1 MNLDMANTVRK
12 ISAQAS
18 RVIDGEALVVMIH
31 ERKLHRLNSVA
42 TRVWELCDGR
52 SIADIAA
59 AIGAEFEVELAVA
72 REDVREFIAELLG
85 LGAVQL
91 EGENV

>member
-1 MNLDMANTVRK
+1 MNLDMATTVRR

-52 SIADIAA
+52 SIGDIAA
-59 AIGAEFEVELAVA
+59 IIGAEFAVEPTVA
-72 REDVREFIAELLG
+72 GEDVREFLAELRG
-85 LGAVQL
+85 LGAIQL
-91 EGENV
+91 GDENV